1 MRLLVRLF
9 RPAAPPEPGG
19 AIAEGPRK
27 PAARRV
33 IVEWKDRSGQTLS
46 QKALIQTDLDGK
58 PRILVRRPMPF
69 GLARIRETNSI
80 YPVKVLATV
89 SCSGGFELKL
99 DYLGAGRRREDRMP
113 AEGPALLEGD
123 SLEAISVEV
132 LDVSSGGMQL
142 LSVRPANVG
151 STVRVSGSKVE
162 YLGVVRHCSE
172 VQGGFRIGVQ
182 LFGEDR
188 LRRGS

>member
-1 MRLLVRLF
+1 MDS
-9 RPAAPPEPGG
+9 AGT
-19 AIAEGPRK
+19 K
-27 PAARRV
+27 
-33 IVEWKDRSGQTLS
+33 LS
-46 QKALIQTDLDGK
+46 QRALIQTDLEGR
-58 PRILVRRPMPF
+58 PRILVRQPLPL

-89 SCSGGFELKL
+89 SCNGGFELKL
-99 DYLGAGRRREDRMP
+99 DYIGAGRRREDRMRT
-113 AEGPALLEGD
+113 EGPALLEGD

-132 LDVSSGGMQL
+132 LNVSSGGMQL
-142 LSVRPANVG
+142 FSVRPAGVG
-151 STVRVSGSKVE
+151 GTVRVSGSNVE

-188 LRRGS
+188 LRRDA